1 MKIILIGLA
10 GIFYSVFGYS
20 LGHQWN
26 ANGADRTP
34 QASLTPL
41 FNGKDLSGWY
51 TYLEGRGRDS
61 DPKGVFTVSDGIIR
75 ISGEEWGSLTTG
87 KEYAN
92 YHLTLEFKWGDK
104 TFAPRKDNARDGGV
118 LIHSQGADGAYDGK
132 WMHSIE
138 CQIIEGGTGDIL
150 VVGDGSDNFSVTST
164 IKSGKG
170 PKVFEPAGSNPI
182 TITGGRIDW
191 PGRDPS
197 WKDVL
202 GFRGVE
208 DVEHALGEWNTLEII
223 ANGGDIKVFL
233 NNRMVNHVWNSTPS
247 KGRIQL
253 QSEGAEMFFRRI
265 DLVSLPRDFRFS
277 YNSDANNMFVPSADS
292 PEDFYPYVDEVAA
305 AGVTSFFM
313 SPNWGMPMNYPTK
326 VGDMIGEYISEEL
339 EEKLSQPIL
348 NVRTLVAE
356 GHDPLGLILDR
367 ARAHRMET
375 FVSFRLN
382 EVHAVEQEDNVIF
395 DRFWREHPEW
405 RIGKPGDPLSQIY
418 IDILG
423 PRTNPVVNGWLPG
436 GLNFAA
442 PEVREYRLA
451 QLREVCERYDIEG
464 LELDFQRFP
473 MYFKPGEEKQGIG
486 IMTGWMREVRSMV
499 EEVGKKRGRS
509 LLLAARI
516 LALPEQNRAIGLD
529 PVSWARDGILD
540 VVIAAHYLHNNFQLP
555 VDEYRQL
562 LPGDVPVYASVEVEP
577 TIEQYRNIAYPLWQ
591 KNVSGIYLFNFFTS
605 REGGKTP
612 PYKSIREMGYPV
624 IAKDTVLLVA
634 NKHSNTLSYINPKT
648 FEVETT
654 IPTGPNPHEI
664 IVTPDHRYAYLSNY
678 APPGNTISVI
688 DLVARKHIKQIH
700 TGEYGRIHGTAMSPD
715 GRYAYFTAGQSGYV
729 IEIDTQTHEVR
740 RTIPTHGKISH
751 MVYVSP
757 DGKYLLTSNIVS
769 EDISVIN
776 RFTGEL
782 YKKIPAGKGVEGMAF
797 TPDRKHLWA
806 LNQSGGS
813 ITIIDMQTLE
823 PVETFDCPGMPVRI
837 RFTADGKRALIPG
850 WTKEGTL
857 TVIDVAT
864 RKEIKRIRVGD
875 YAIGTELSPDEK
887 YAFVGCEDAGKVE
900 TNKDG
905 EELIT
910 VSEKESDGVHV
921 VNLETLEVETVIK
934 TGLGPDPMI
943 MWYPPV
949 Y

>member
-1 MKIILIGLA
+1 
-10 GIFYSVFGYS
+10 
-20 LGHQWN
+20 
-26 ANGADRTP
+26 
-34 QASLTPL
+34 
-41 FNGKDLSGWY
+41 
-51 TYLEGRGRDS
+51 
-61 DPKGVFTVSDGIIR
+61 
-75 ISGEEWGSLTTG
+75 
-87 KEYAN
+87 
-92 YHLTLEFKWGDK
+92 
-104 TFAPRKDNARDGGV
+104 
-118 LIHSQGADGAYDGK
+118 
-132 WMHSIE
+132 MHSIE

-170 PKVFEPAGSNPI
+170 PKVFEPAGNNPI

-202 GFRGVE
+202 GFRGGE

-233 NNRMVNHVWNSTPS
+233 NNRMVNHVWNSTPG

-265 DLVSLPRDFRFS
+265 DLVSLPRNFRFS

-405 RIGKPGDPLSQIY
+405 RIGEPGDSLSQIY
-418 IDILG
+418 NDILG

-436 GLNFAA
+436 GLNFAI

-451 QLREVCERYDIEG
+451 QLREVCERYDIDG

-499 EEVGKKRGRS
+499 EEVGKKRGRP

-540 VVIAAHYLHNNFQLP
+540 VVITVHYLHNNFQLP

-577 TIEQYRNIAYPLWQ
+577 TIEKYCNIAYPLWQ
-591 KNVSGIYLFNFFTS
+591 KKVNGVYLFNQFKS
-605 REGGKTP
+605 PYGWLRE
-612 PYKSIREMGYPV
+612 IGYPM
-624 IAKDTVLLVA
+624 IAKDTVLLVV
-634 NKHSNTLSYINPKT
+634 NKHSNTLSFVNPKS
-648 FEVETT
+648 FEVIES
-654 IPTGPNPHEI
+654 IPAGKNPYDI
-664 IVTPDHRYAYLSNY
+664 TVTHDQRIAYLSNY
-678 APPGNTISVI
+678 NIVNAPPGNSISVI
-688 DLVARKHIKQIH
+688 DLLTRKKISEIS
-700 TGEYGRIHGTAMSPD
+700 TGYYGRIHGAAMSPD
-715 GRYAYFTAGQSGYV
+715 GRNAYFTSEYLGYI
-729 IEIDTQTHEVR
+729 IEIDTQTNKIS
-740 RTIPTHGKISH
+740 RTIPTHGRTSQK
-751 MVYVSP
+751 VYISP
-757 DGKYLLTSNIVS
+757 DGKYLLTSNKATD
-769 EDISVIN
+769 DISVVK
-776 RFTGEL
+776 RSTGCL
-782 YKKIPAGKGVEGMAF
+782 YKKIPVGKGVEGMAF
-797 TPDRKHLWA
+797 TPDRRYVWA
-806 LNQSGGS
+806 LNETGGN

-837 RFTADGKRALIPG
+837 RFIADGKRALISG
-850 WTKEGTL
+850 RTKEGTL
-857 TVIDVAT
+857 AVIDVAT
-864 RKEIKRIRVGD
+864 RKEIKRVRVGD
-875 YAIGTELSPDEK
+875 YAMGIALSPDEK
-887 YAFVGCEDAGKVE
+887 YAFVGCEDAGKAEVKE
-900 TNKDG
+900 DG
-905 EELIT
+905 EEPIT

-921 VNLETLEVETVIK
+921 VNLETFEVEAIIK
-934 TGLGPDPMI
+934 TGLGPESMI
-943 MWYPPV
+943 MWYPV
-949 Y
+949 SN